1 MIEGLY
7 NCLPDLSDT
16 ETVSDDYGINDLAPM
31 PELQTDNNVQVP
43 RSEIELSPLQL
54 ETLALVV
61 NPLSDDPNSGVNLY
75 LQAVGIIAIFVQ
87 E

>member
-43 RSEIELSPLQL
+43 HSEIEL
-54 ETLALVV
+54 
-61 NPLSDDPNSGVNLY
+61 
-75 LQAVGIIAIFVQ
+75 FFFF
-87 E
+87 

>member
-1 MIEGLY
+1 MCY
-7 NCLPDLSDT
+7 K
-16 ETVSDDYGINDLAPM
+16 VSKK
-31 PELQTDNNVQVP
+31 
-43 RSEIELSPLQL
+43 EIELSPLQL